1 MYLFLIS
8 ARVTRCI
15 NNQKLRIMKTI
26 TLLLLALCSVSAA
39 SAHTD
44 EAIIAATLILEAG
57 GEYTPGAMQAV
68 NEVICTR
75 AWKRNLTRRQVC
87 LQRMQFSCWNSG
99 NIDKLVAKAQ
109 RHRRYSEAVAI
120 IRSKITDQTGGA
132 DHYHA
137 DYCSPYWAASL
148 TATATIGR
156 HIFYK

>member
-1 MYLFLIS
+1 
-8 ARVTRCI
+8 
-15 NNQKLRIMKTI
+15 MKTV

-39 SAHTD
+39 NAHTD
-44 EAIIAATLILEAG
+44 EVIIAATLILEAG
-57 GEYTPGAMQAV
+57 GEYAAGAMQAV
-68 NEVICTR
+68 HEVICTR

-109 RHRRYSEAVAI
+109 RHRRYFEAVAI
-120 IRSKITDQTGGA
+120 INSKITDYTSGA

-137 DYCSPYWAASL
+137 DYCSPYWAPSMKV
-148 TATATIGR
+148 TATIGR

>member
-1 MYLFLIS
+1 
-8 ARVTRCI
+8 
-15 NNQKLRIMKTI
+15 MKTI
-26 TLLLLALCSVSAA
+26 KILLLALCSISAA

-44 EAIIAATLILEAG
+44 ETIIAATMILEAG
-57 GEYTPGAMQAV
+57 GEYAPGAMQAV
-68 NEVICTR
+68 HEVICTR

-109 RHRRYSEAVAI
+109 RHRRYFEAVAI
-120 IRSKITDQTGGA
+120 INSEITDYTSGA

-137 DYCSPYWAASL
+137 DYCFPYWAPSMKV
-148 TATATIGR
+148 TATIGR